1 MPDPVNAPIA
11 IPLATNQQ
19 LLGVTT
25 MPEPDAV
32 VFSFKSALPAVPMIT
47 VWTSPNNLN
56 SDMVPQ
62 NQVAVSFGPSATDHH
77 VRVEGLPQTKHLIY
91 KVSVGDPARNVRPVE
106 SIGFVNTL
114 NRVCLIE
121 IISIEFLSVGNPDS
135 DPVDLNFA
143 VYDAHGSGGDKLF
156 LNGSVF
162 GENATFHT
170 DDASN
175 GDIVNRPFGAL
186 IRIENAP
193 VRVAPWLIMANS
205 DGFDVVGILEPDT
218 LPSGP
223 TSGSH
228 GDAHFAS
235 TLAFLDQ
242 TSTVGAS
249 ELKTFILA
257 SGLKGVSF
265 EATARYQTVV
275 TDPLGP
281 IVKPVRRPPR
291 GIGF

>member
-1 MPDPVNAPIA
+1 M
-11 IPLATNQQ
+11 
-19 LLGVTT
+19 
-25 MPEPDAV
+25 
-32 VFSFKSALPAVPMIT
+32 
-47 VWTSPNNLN
+47 
-56 SDMVPQ
+56 
-62 NQVAVSFGPSATDHH
+62 
-77 VRVEGLPQTKHLIY
+77 
-91 KVSVGDPARNVRPVE
+91 
-106 SIGFVNTL
+106 
-114 NRVCLIE
+114 
-121 IISIEFLSVGNPDS
+121 
-135 DPVDLNFA
+135 
-143 VYDAHGSGGDKLF
+143 
-156 LNGSVF
+156 F